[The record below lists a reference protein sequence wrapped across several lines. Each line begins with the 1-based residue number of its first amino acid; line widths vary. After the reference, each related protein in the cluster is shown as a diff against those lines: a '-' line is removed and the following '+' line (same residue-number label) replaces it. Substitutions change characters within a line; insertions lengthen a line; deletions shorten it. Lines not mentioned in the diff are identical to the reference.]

1 MIKTIKEFYV
11 GLIFLALLAFLM
23 LSGCLSKPQH
33 VETTVDPKYLN
44 TACINGV
51 KYIRNYVSG
60 GVVLTPL
67 LTIEGPEV
75 CGL

>member
-1 MIKTIKEFYV
+1 MIKVMKEFYI
-11 GLIFLALLAFLM
+11 GLIFLALLAFLL

-33 VETTVDPKYLN
+33 KDTPIDPKYLN

-67 LTIEGPEV
+67 LTMEGPEA